1 MFGLLGL
8 TESLPRAPGSVSTG
22 VLFGMASLAFLSSF
36 VLFPAWPV
44 SAILFISSKGRMNS
58 VCSWDIPWNHAVGE
72 HQRGKLFLRPPAS
85 VLGPGSPCS
94 AVCMTLGM
102 YLSPGGYGP
111 VSRWVWPPLPQFH
124 YTQFYHHLNPVS
136 SQPCCFKPKVCFS
149 QCFQHCRARWR
160 LL

>member
-72 HQRGKLFLRPPAS
+72 HLPF
-85 VLGPGSPCS
+85 
-94 AVCMTLGM
+94 
-102 YLSPGGYGP
+102 YLSRLAIREFVLFVY
-111 VSRWVWPPLPQFH
+111 
-124 YTQFYHHLNPVS
+124 
-136 SQPCCFKPKVCFS
+136 FS
-149 QCFQHCRARWR
+149 FVK
-160 LL
+160 